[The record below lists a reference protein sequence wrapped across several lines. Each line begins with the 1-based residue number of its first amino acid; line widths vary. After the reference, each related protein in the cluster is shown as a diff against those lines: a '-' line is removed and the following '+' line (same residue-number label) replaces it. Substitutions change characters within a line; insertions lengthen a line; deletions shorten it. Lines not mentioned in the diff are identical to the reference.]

1 MSGQYEVLAI
11 KYAETVRA
19 SRDFYIFQDPH
30 DGPLPIS
37 YFLWVVRNQERTIV
51 IDTGFEEAAAKARG
65 RNLLRHPVA
74 ALEAVGVEASEVE
87 TVILTHLHYDHAG
100 TARSFPKA
108 EFIVQDREVDFA
120 TGRAM
125 RHPPCRMPFDVE
137 NVVDVV
143 RANFQSRVRFV
154 DGDRQVAPGVW
165 VHLIG
170 GHSSGLQAVRVD
182 TAIGPVVLASDA
194 AHFYDNI
201 TLKNPFPILAS
212 LPDMCAGYE
221 RIFELGAPRARVVP
235 GHDPLVEKIF
245 PKYTGD
251 DMAFDL
257 TGELLRDVPW

>member
-1 MSGQYEVLAI
+1 MNGSYEVLAL

-37 YFLWVVRNQERTIV
+37 YFLWVVRNGEHTIV
-51 IDTGFEEAAAKARG
+51 VDTGFEEAAAKERG
-65 RNLLRHPVA
+65 RKLLRHPEA
-74 ALEAVGVEASEVE
+74 ALKAVGVEASEVE

-100 TARSFPKA
+100 TAKSFPKA
-108 EFIVQDREVDFA
+108 EFIVQDREIAFA

-143 RANFQSRVRFV
+143 RANFQSRVRFI
-154 DGDRQVAPGVW
+154 DGDKDVAPGVS

-170 GHSSGLQAVRVD
+170 GHSSGLQAVRVE
-182 TAIGPVVLASDA
+182 TGIGPLVLASDA
-194 AHFYDNI
+194 THFYDNI
-201 TLKNPFPILAS
+201 TLKNPFPIVAC

-221 RIFELGAPRARVVP
+221 RIFELGADRDRVVP
-235 GHDPLVEKIF
+235 GHDPLVEKLF
-245 PKYTGD
+245 PKHTDD
-251 DMAFDL
+251 DMAFNL